1 MEKTIRIGAFLVTI
15 IVLSAITLGFSRLK
29 EADPQLDESLL
40 WIGTAQRG
48 EFIRQ
53 VRGNGIL
60 VPKEECWISSPGD
73 GQIDEIHVQAGES
86 VATGQVIFVLSNP
99 ILEQEVQD
107 TRWRLQAAKA
117 GLRNQVDQIGSLE
130 LDKEDAMVMLEAQLE
145 GAKMEAKRDGQLY
158 EGGISSKIQWDTSV
172 TKQTELETR
181 VGLSKKHLGKMKG
194 SSEAA
199 LAAQRATVE
208 QFIGLLKLKE
218 KQHADLA
225 VTSRDSGIVKQV
237 LIEVGQQITSAT
249 SLAQMAKPGS
259 LKAELNIPET
269 QIQIG
274 RAHV

>member
-1 MEKTIRIGAFLVTI
+1 VA
-15 IVLSAITLGFSRLK
+15 
-29 EADPQLDESLL
+29 QL
-40 WIGTAQRG
+40 
-48 EFIRQ
+48 
-53 VRGNGIL
+53 
-60 VPKEECWISSPGD
+60 
-73 GQIDEIHVQAGES
+73 
-86 VATGQVIFVLSNP
+86 
-99 ILEQEVQD
+99 
-107 TRWRLQAAKA
+107 
-117 GLRNQVDQIGSLE
+117 GSLE

-199 LAAQRATVE
+199 LVVQRATVE

-269 QIQIG
+269 QIRDVMVGQTVWIDTHNG
-274 RAHV
+274 GIDGVVERIDPAVLDGTDKNTGADSGTNEIRAQPTLNHVIPGSLLSGILHTKTLPLCMKR